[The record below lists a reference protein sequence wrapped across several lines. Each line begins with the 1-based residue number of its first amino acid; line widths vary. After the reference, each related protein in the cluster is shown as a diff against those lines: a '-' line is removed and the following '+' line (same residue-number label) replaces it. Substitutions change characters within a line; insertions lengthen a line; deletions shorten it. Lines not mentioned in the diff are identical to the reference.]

1 MLGQYFYN
9 ETIRKTIIAFGSLFN
24 DIYCERK
31 DAAGVAVQTL
41 KVPLAYGPKQKFII
55 RLEGDPGLDQKV
67 SACRSGLQGAPGS
80 NLPPGVDAKDTVPC
94 VLPNPRKGIGDPC
107 GDHLEHRSPTS
118 SVVVGASSSHLVV
131 LCGTTGFRI
140 GG

>member
-24 DIYCERK
+24 DVYIERK
-31 DAAGVAVQTL
+31 DSAGVAIQTL

-67 SACRSGLQGAPGS
+67 AIT
-80 NLPPGVDAKDTVPC
+80 LP
-94 VLPNPRKGIGDPC
+94 
-107 GDHLEHRSPTS
+107 
-118 SVVVGASSSHLVV
+118 
-131 LCGTTGFRI
+131 RI
-140 GG
+140 GFEISALDYAPERKVNANTVFSCSL